1 MYNPP
6 HFQEERTDVLHQLIR
21 EHSLAS
27 VVTLGPD
34 GLIANHVPL
43 LLDPEPGPLGT
54 LRGHISRM
62 NPQWRDSLPHVSAL
76 AMFQGP
82 SAYITP
88 SWYRTREETGK
99 VVPTYNYVVVH
110 AHGPLTTYEDPELL
124 LRNVRALTELHE
136 APLAKRWSVE
146 DAPADFIRE
155 QLKGIVG
162 IEIPILRLEGK
173 WKVSQNRAS
182 ADRQGVIEGLRD
194 TGDPVSLAMA
204 DQVSS
209 RNDQNGPNSR

>member
-54 LRGHISRM
+54 LRGHVSRM
-62 NPQWRDSLPHVSAL
+62 NPQWRDSLPHISAL

-110 AHGPLTTYEDPELL
+110 AHGPLRIYEDPELL

-136 APLAKRWSVE
+136 APLARRWSVE

-173 WKVSQNRAS
+173 WKVSQNRVS

-194 TGDPVSLAMA
+194 AGDPQSLAMA

-209 RNDQNGPNSR
+209 RNRS